1 MKQAIRRGPK
11 SSALVLSSLLFAA
24 AVAASPAAAQ
34 AARGGEAVPSD
45 AAVYVIP
52 IQGDI
57 EPSTAVFVQRRIK
70 SALSAGA
77 ETLVFTI
84 DTFGGRVDSALRIA
98 AAVGAVRD
106 ARTVAFVG
114 GGEGSLGVSWSAGA
128 LIAMSAK
135 AIYMAPG
142 TSIGAAAPVVAT
154 PEGGMEGAGE
164 KTVSAVRAQMAALA
178 EKNGYP
184 PGIALAM
191 VDADVELVELILD
204 GKPLALTAEEAAA
217 LKRERGA
224 AAELG
229 RTLSAKGKL
238 LSLTAGEAER
248 YGLSSGT
255 VGGLDGLAVALAGE
269 GAKWLALEPSLA
281 DDVVVF
287 LSSAAV
293 QSILILIGLVAL
305 FIEINSPG
313 FGIPGTVAIVAFVL
327 LFGSSM
333 LMGTVGS
340 LELVLFLV
348 GMGLL
353 VVEIFVLP
361 GFGVAGISGLA
372 LIAGALVLSMQD
384 FVLPQGEYQWDI
396 FARNAATVGSGV
408 LLGIIGIGAL
418 IVLSPRLRLFSRLAL
433 NTAITGTASG
443 APAPEAGDPGLPPS
457 PRRLKRS
464 GGAESTSLAGTE
476 GAASIGAKA
485 EEPYWPAVGEEGV
498 AETTLRPVGRAR
510 FGSRSTVV
518 EAEGRFVEA
527 GSRLRVAAL
536 RGGSVY
542 VEPVEGPGA

>member
-11 SSALVLSSLLFAA
+11 SSALVLSSFFFAA

-34 AARGGEAVPSD
+34 AAPGGEAVPSG

-70 SALSAGA
+70 SALAAGA

-98 AAVGAVRD
+98 AAVGAVRE

-191 VDADVELVELILD
+191 VDADVELVELLVD
-204 GKPLALTAEEAAA
+204 GKALALTAEEAAV
-217 LKRERGA
+217 LRRERGA

-255 VGGLDGLAVALAGE
+255 VGSLDGLAVALAGE
-269 GAKWLALEPSLA
+269 GAQWLALEPSLA

-443 APAPEAGDPGLPPS
+443 APAPEAGDPGLPPA
-457 PRRLKRS
+457 PRRLGR
-464 GGAESTSLAGTE
+464 LAGAE
-476 GAASIGAKA
+476 GAAPPGAQA
-485 EEPYWPAVGEEGV
+485 DEPYWPAVGEEGV

-542 VEPVEGPGA
+542 VEPVEGPEA

>member
-1 MKQAIRRGPK
+1 MKQSVRRGPRRPGLAL
-11 SSALVLSSLLFAA
+11 SAFVLAA
-24 AVAASPAAAQ
+24 FVAASPAAAQ
-34 AARGGEAVPSD
+34 AAGGGEAVPPG
-45 AAVYVIP
+45 AAAYVIP

-70 SALSAGA
+70 SALAAGA
-77 ETLVFTI
+77 ETLIFTI

-98 AAVGAVRD
+98 AAIGAVAE
-106 ARTVAFVG
+106 ARTVAYVG

-154 PEGGMEGAGE
+154 PEGGTEGAGE

-191 VDADVELVELILD
+191 VDADVELVELIVD
-204 GKPLALTAEEAAA
+204 GRPLALTAEEAAV

-255 VGGLDGLAVALAGE
+255 VGSLDELAVALAGE
-269 GAKWLALEPSLA
+269 GARWLALEPSLA

-372 LIAGALVLSMQD
+372 LIAGALILSMQD

-443 APAPEAGDPGLPPS
+443 APAPEAGDPGPALPARG
-457 PRRLKRS
+457 RR
-464 GGAESTSLAGTE
+464 GAAELPAAAGTK
-476 GAASIGAKA
+476 AAAPVGSAA

>member
-1 MKQAIRRGPK
+1 MRPGL
-11 SSALVLSSLLFAA
+11 ALGAFVLAA
-24 AVAASPAAAQ
+24 FVAASPAAAQ
-34 AARGGEAVPSD
+34 AARGGEAAPSD

-70 SALSAGA
+70 SALAAGA

-98 AAVGAVRD
+98 AAIGAVAE
-106 ARTVAFVG
+106 ARTVAYVG

-154 PEGGMEGAGE
+154 PEGGTEGAGE

-191 VDADVELVELILD
+191 VDADVELVEIILD

-217 LKRERGA
+217 VKRERGA

-255 VGGLDGLAVALAGE
+255 TGSLDELAVALAGE

-418 IVLSPRLRLFSRLAL
+418 IVLSPRLKLFSRLAL

-443 APAPEAGDPGLPPS
+443 APAPEAGDPGLPPA
-457 PRRLKRS
+457 PRRR
-464 GGAESTSLAGTE
+464 GRPAAAESPPLARAGAE
-476 GAASIGAKA
+476 GAAPIGAQA
-485 EEPYWPAVGEEGV
+485 DEPYWPAVGEEGV

>member
-1 MKQAIRRGPK
+1 MQSNRHGPK
-11 SSALVLSSLLFAA
+11 GPGLILWLIIAVF
-24 AVAASPAAAQ
+24 VAASPAAAQ
-34 AARGGEAVPSD
+34 LAEAGKPTAAGPT
-45 AAVYVIP
+45 VYVIP

-70 SALSAGA
+70 SAIAAGA

-84 DTFGGRVDSALRIA
+84 DTFGGRVDSALRVA
-98 AAVGAVRD
+98 AAIGAVVD
-106 ARTVAFVG
+106 ARTVAYVG
-114 GGEGSLGVSWSAGA
+114 GGDGSLGVSWSAGA

-154 PEGGMEGAGE
+154 PEGGMEGADE
-164 KTVSAVRAQMAALA
+164 KTVSAIRAQMAALA

-184 PGIALAM
+184 MGIALAM
-191 VDADVELVELILD
+191 VDADVELVELIVD
-204 GKPLALTAEEAAA
+204 GKPLALTAEEAKI
-217 LKRERGA
+217 LQSERGV

-255 VGGLDGLAVALAGE
+255 IGSMDELAVALAGE
-269 GAKWLALEPSLA
+269 GAEWLALEPSLA
-281 DDVVVF
+281 DDIVVF

-313 FGIPGTVAIVAFVL
+313 FGIPGAVALVAFVL

-353 VVEIFVLP
+353 VVEIFILP

-372 LIAGALVLSMQD
+372 LISGALVLSMQD
-384 FVLPQGEYQWDI
+384 FVLPRGEYQWDI

-408 LLGIIGIGAL
+408 LLGILGIGVL
-418 IVLSPRLRLFSRLAL
+418 IVLSPKLKLFSRLAL

-443 APAPEAGDPGLPPS
+443 APAPEAGDPGLIEP
-457 PRRLKRS
+457 
-464 GGAESTSLAGTE
+464 
-476 GAASIGAKA
+476 ASAPA
-485 EEPYWPAVGEEGV
+485 DQSYWPPLGEEGV

-510 FGSRSTVV
+510 FGSRLVTV

-527 GSRLRVAAL
+527 GSRLRVVAL
-536 RGGSVY
+536 RGGSVF
-542 VEPVEGPGA
+542 VDPVEGTEA